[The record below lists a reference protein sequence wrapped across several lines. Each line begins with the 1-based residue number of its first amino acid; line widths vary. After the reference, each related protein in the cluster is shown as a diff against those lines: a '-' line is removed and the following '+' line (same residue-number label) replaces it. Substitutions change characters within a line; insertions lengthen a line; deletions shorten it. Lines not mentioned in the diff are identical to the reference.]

1 MELALVA
8 KKCQLDI
15 VGLASMHSL
24 GFGACR
30 GAGLHTTSRVA
41 PVERQRAVLG
51 MLSYQFSIL
60 RIVGLLRLTSACL

>member
-1 MELALVA
+1 MELALEA

-30 GAGLHTTSRVA
+30 GAGLYTTL
-41 PVERQRAVLG
+41 EL
-51 MLSYQFSIL
+51 L
-60 RIVGLLRLTSACL
+60 LLRGSEQCWVCLVISSVS